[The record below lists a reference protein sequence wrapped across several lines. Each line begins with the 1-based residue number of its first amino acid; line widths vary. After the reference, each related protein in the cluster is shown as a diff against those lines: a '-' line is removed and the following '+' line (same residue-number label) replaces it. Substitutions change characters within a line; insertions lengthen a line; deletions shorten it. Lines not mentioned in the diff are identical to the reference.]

1 MLFLPVIDIFWR
13 KKIYFVYFVL
23 FYYLLIKFCEKLGC
37 LFCGVFFQCH
47 FLIFHF
53 RISFLFYFWFFL
65 FFLFVYFSDVFFT
78 RLRRFVLFLKSCFF
92 KIEYSNVEFY
102 VCFSNRVE
110 WQEFFLSCF
119 QILLLQKFSNAV
131 NKFSCNENVS
141 FVFNCFLF
149 PVKKR
154 LLLLNMIDYTCI

>member
-1 MLFLPVIDIFWR
+1 MKNLV
-13 KKIYFVYFVL
+13 VYFAGFFFSIIFL
-23 FYYLLIKFCEKLGC
+23 SFTF
-37 LFCGVFFQCH
+37 VF
-47 FLIFHF
+47 
-53 RISFLFYFWFFL
+53 RSYFTFDFFF

-119 QILLLQKFSNAV
+119 QILLLQKFSNVV

>member
-1 MLFLPVIDIFWR
+1 MKNLV
-13 KKIYFVYFVL
+13 VYFAEFFFSVIFL
-23 FYYLLIKFCEKLGC
+23 SFTF
-37 LFCGVFFQCH
+37 VF
-47 FLIFHF
+47 
-53 RISFLFYFWFFL
+53 RSYFTFDFFF

>member
-1 MLFLPVIDIFWR
+1 MWKTWLFILRGFFSVSFS
-13 KKIYFVYFVL
+13 YLSLSYFVL
-23 FYYLLIKFCEKLGC
+23 ILLLIF
-37 LFCGVFFQCH
+37 
-47 FLIFHF
+47 
-53 RISFLFYFWFFL
+53 SF

-119 QILLLQKFSNAV
+119 QILLLQKFSNVV

>member
-1 MLFLPVIDIFWR
+1 MKNLV
-13 KKIYFVYFVL
+13 VYFAGFFFSVIFL
-23 FYYLLIKFCEKLGC
+23 SFTF
-37 LFCGVFFQCH
+37 VF
-47 FLIFHF
+47 
-53 RISFLFYFWFFL
+53 RSYFTFDFFF

-131 NKFSCNENVS
+131 NKFSCSGNVS

>member
-1 MLFLPVIDIFWR
+1 MLKWTY
-13 KKIYFVYFVL
+13 IYYISYMSVPLNWKGRHICHTMATISVYRF
-23 FYYLLIKFCEKLGC
+23 FQF
-37 LFCGVFFQCH
+37 VFF
-47 FLIFHF
+47 F
-53 RISFLFYFWFFL
+53 

>member
-1 MLFLPVIDIFWR
+1 MKNLV
-13 KKIYFVYFVL
+13 VYFAGFFFSVIFL
-23 FYYLLIKFCEKLGC
+23 SFTF
-37 LFCGVFFQCH
+37 VF
-47 FLIFHF
+47 
-53 RISFLFYFWFFL
+53 RSYFTFDFFF

-119 QILLLQKFSNAV
+119 QILLLQKFLNVV

>member
-1 MLFLPVIDIFWR
+1 MKNLV
-13 KKIYFVYFVL
+13 VYFAG
-23 FYYLLIKFCEKLGC
+23 FF
-37 LFCGVFFQCH
+37 FGVIFLSFTFVFRSYFTFDFF
-47 FLIFHF
+47 F
-53 RISFLFYFWFFL
+53 

>member
-1 MLFLPVIDIFWR
+1 MKNLV
-13 KKIYFVYFVL
+13 VYFAGFFFSVIFL
-23 FYYLLIKFCEKLGC
+23 SFTF
-37 LFCGVFFQCH
+37 VFRSYFT
-47 FLIFHF
+47 FD
-53 RISFLFYFWFFL
+53 FWF

-119 QILLLQKFSNAV
+119 QILLLQKFSNVV